1 MAVNINAPFGLK
13 PLGIMGGAPANFA
26 NGSLKN
32 GILNTNATAI
42 YQWDLLQMTSS
53 GQLQQWSTGVAVSQA
68 WGVFMG
74 CKYYSNSYKGTI
86 FNNYWPGT
94 TDAAAGSIEAFYIPF
109 AMAPSTLWVCATDA
123 TGAAT
128 ASIGYNCDLT
138 TVGATG
144 STVTGFSG
152 AFINLSSTAT
162 TATLPLR
169 IVDLWVNRMGNI
181 QSSTGTTGSQLFPG
195 TLSGG
200 FNWVVV
206 AANTYGTTGV

>member
-1 MAVNINAPFGLK
+1 MAANTNTPFGLK

-32 GILNTNATAI
+32 GILNTNTTAI

-53 GQLQQWSTGVAVSQA
+53 GQLQQWSSGTGVSQA
-68 WGVFMG
+68 WGVFLG
-74 CKYYSNSYKGTI
+74 CKYYSNAFKSVI

-94 TDAAAGSIEAFYIPF
+94 SDAAAGSVEAFYIPT
-109 AMAPSTLWVCATDA
+109 AGAPTTLFVCQTDA

-128 ASIGYNCDLT
+128 ASIGYNCELT

-152 AFINLSSTAT
+152 AFINIGTTAT

-169 IVDLWVNRMGNI
+169 IVDLWVNRMGSI
-181 QSSTGTTGSQLFPG
+181 QSSTGTTGNQLFPG
-195 TLSGG
+195 TLSGAYS
-200 FNWVVV
+200 WVVV
-206 AANTYGTTGV
+206 ALNTYQMVGV